1 MHRSRILGTGSYLPE
16 RVITNHDL
24 EKLVE
29 TNDEWITSRT
39 GIRERRQVGDG
50 QACSDLALEASR
62 RAIADA
68 GIDASEIEMVVIGT
82 VTSDMPFPSTAVLV
96 AQALGLKCCAFDLSA
111 ACSGFMHLT
120 HSGYSIPCAPAPK
133 LAKPGLNLY
142 SSARR

>member
-50 QACSDLALEASR
+50 EACSDLAL
-62 RAIADA
+62 
-68 GIDASEIEMVVIGT
+68 
-82 VTSDMPFPSTAVLV
+82 
-96 AQALGLKCCAFDLSA
+96 
-111 ACSGFMHLT
+111 
-120 HSGYSIPCAPAPK
+120 
-133 LAKPGLNLY
+133 
-142 SSARR
+142 